1 MAGETDK
8 VAGKV
13 KEKVGAA
20 TGDEQL
26 EGEGKGQHAHG
37 KIAGAVDEVK
47 DKAAGVAEG
56 VKSAIT
62 GGGRKDD

>member
-8 VAGKV
+8 VAGTI

-20 TGDEQL
+20 TGNERL

-37 KIAGAVDEVK
+37 KIAGAVDDVK

-56 VKSAIT
+56 IKGAL
-62 GGGRKDD
+62 GGDKKN

>member
-1 MAGETDK
+1 MAGEQDK

-20 TGDEQL
+20 TGNEQL

-37 KIAGAVDEVK
+37 KLADAVDSVK

-56 VKSAIT
+56 IKSAV
-62 GGGRKDD
+62 GGDKDKH